1 MMVFMTLITLWCRS
15 EHREKPESG
24 WDRMRQL
31 KYNIEGALKAL
42 IKHCCIAS
50 CSNLCIYSLCPQ
62 LYVRNYRKE
71 QQTVRDNRFSEAT

>member
-15 EHREKPESG
+15 EHREKPESS

-42 IKHCCIAS
+42 IKHCCLAS
-50 CSNLCIYSLCPQ
+50 CSNLYSLPTV
-62 LYVRNYRKE
+62 VRNYRKE
-71 QQTVRDNRFSEAT
+71 QQTVRDR